1 MLLKRGVGGVE
12 GVERVV
18 RERGKER
25 EVDLDVGEREKEG
38 EVDEVSSQE
47 SFPLSERALASEDK

>member
-25 EVDLDVGEREKEG
+25 EVDFDVGEREKEG